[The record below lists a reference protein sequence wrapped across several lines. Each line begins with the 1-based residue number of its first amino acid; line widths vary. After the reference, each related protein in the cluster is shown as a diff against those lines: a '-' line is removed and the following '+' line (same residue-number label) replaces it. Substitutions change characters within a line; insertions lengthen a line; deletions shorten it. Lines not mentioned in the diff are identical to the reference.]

1 MATTTAST
9 TANPLT
15 QAATAVDPTVGKQTG
30 TSSSLSPWAG
40 PYVTEMLGKGWAL
53 SDMPYQSYT
62 GQLTAG
68 PSNLQNQAFQGL
80 ASLTTPAS
88 IGQAAS
94 TAGDIASKSMGL
106 NYSPTSFSS
115 GYTAPNQYAT
125 GVFDPGYKAPETYA
139 AANITTDQFTPQQ
152 AQQYMSPYLQSALN
166 PQIAEARREAEIQR
180 VLDAGRLTK
189 AGAYG
194 GSRQAIMESEA
205 ARNLMSN
212 LANIT
217 GKGYQTAYEQAQ
229 QAFTT
234 DQARAL
240 EAQRAAEQ
248 SRQFGYGQQMTAADL
263 AARYGLDAQ
272 RAAEESRQFGYGQQM
287 TAADLAARYGLD
299 AQRAAEQSKQFGAD
313 YGLRGLQNALQAATA
328 QGQLGVSQSEADRR
342 NIEAQMA
349 GGATQRDITQQGLAA
364 DYAQFAEQ
372 RDFPYKQTQ
381 YMQSLLQGLPIETQ
395 TVSYA
400 QPSTLSNILGS
411 AGGIKSLYDTLFG

>member
-15 QAATAVDPTVGKQTG
+15 QAAAAVDPTVGKQTG

-80 ASLTTPAS
+80 ASLTTPTS
-88 IGQAAS
+88 IGQAAG
-94 TAGDIASKSMGL
+94 TAGDVASQSMGL
-106 NYSPTSFSS
+106 NYSPT
-115 GYTAPNQYAT
+115 
-125 GVFDPGYKAPETYA
+125 
-139 AANITTDQFTPQQ
+139 NITTGQFTPQQ
-152 AQQYMSPYLQSALN
+152 AQQYMSPYLQSALD

-189 AGAYG
+189 AGAFG
-194 GSRQAIMESEA
+194 GSRQAIMESEG

-229 QAFTT
+229 QAFTA

-240 EAQRAAEQ
+240 
-248 SRQFGYGQQMTAADL
+248 
-263 AARYGLDAQ
+263 DAQ
-272 RAAEESRQFGYGQQM
+272 RAS
-287 TAADLAARYGLD
+287 
-299 AQRAAEQSKQFGAD
+299 EQSKQFGAD
-313 YGLRGLQNALQAATA
+313 YGLKGLQSALQAAQA
-328 QGQLGVSQSEADRR
+328 QGQLGVSQSETDRR
-342 NIEAQMA
+342 NIEAQLG
-349 GGATQRDITQQGLAA
+349 GGATQRDIAQQGLAA